1 MITRRKSRELGLQM
15 LFQWD
20 IAKVSPEE
28 VELTFW
34 PMREED
40 PQENPFACKLFRAAT
55 SEISRI
61 DQLIIKHSE
70 HWRLERMPAV
80 DRNVL
85 RLAIAEFLTEPDTPK
100 VVVINEAL
108 EIARR
113 FSGPESVQ
121 FINGILDQIKKT
133 LEGAEGQSSS
143 QQEQNS
149 ARSQQKNPSI

>member
-20 IAKVSPEE
+20 IAKTNPQE
-28 VELTFW
+28 VDETFW
-34 PMREED
+34 PLREED
-40 PQENPFACKLFRAAT
+40 PGEYPFARKLFMAT
-55 SEISRI
+55 TTQIKRI

-70 HWRLERMPAV
+70 HWRIERMPAV

-121 FINGILDQIKKT
+121 FINGILDQVKKT
-133 LEGAEGQSSS
+133 LEGNEAKSSPETKPAS
-143 QQEQNS
+143 HDADEE
-149 ARSQQKNPSI
+149 